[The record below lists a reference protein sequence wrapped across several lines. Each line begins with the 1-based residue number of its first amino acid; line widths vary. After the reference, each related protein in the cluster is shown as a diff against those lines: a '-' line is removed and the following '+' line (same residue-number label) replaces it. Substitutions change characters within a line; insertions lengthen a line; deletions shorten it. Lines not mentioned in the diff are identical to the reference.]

1 MIVVP
6 NTKESNGALNQLVAV
21 LRSFATYMSTVFDLG
36 GRFRVNIETGTL
48 TGVTTVATVTTVG
61 TVSTIT
67 GGTITTLTN
76 QSQIGGVPANDQM
89 FALMSMNAYNLRDR
103 ITVQ

>member
-21 LRSFATYMSTVFDLG
+21 LRGFANYLSTVFDTG
-36 GRFRVNIETGTL
+36 GRLRVNVEVG
-48 TGVTTVATVTTVG
+48 GTVTTM
-61 TVSTIT
+61 
-67 GGTITTLTN
+67 TN
-76 QSQIGGVPANDQM
+76 QTQMGGVPANDQIP
-89 FALMSMNAYNLRDR
+89 ALLSMNAYNLRDR